1 MESKIKLKIFVSL
14 IWNSKNRHESF
25 DFFQFFIR
33 KIKTLQLNHSNK
45 ESLKCSWLLKNH
57 HMDAIS
63 ICQFATSRLIQKLVL
78 KIISENFTFNKSR
91 GFSVRKISALSLSS
105 QCSAT
110 PRAKRVRTR
119 HAHAEHACCA
129 CACTVFEKCCFAR
142 QHACARVCTRCFW
155 K

>member
-1 MESKIKLKIFVSL
+1 MKEIEILSLFYWNLKYFKPILKPEMESKIKLKIFVSL
-14 IWNSKNRHESF
+14 IWNSKNRLKVSI
-25 DFFQFFIR
+25 FFQFFIR

-91 GFSVRKISALSLSS
+91 GFSVRKISALYLSSLSRLS
-105 QCSAT
+105 N
-110 PRAKRVRTR
+110 
-119 HAHAEHACCA
+119 
-129 CACTVFEKCCFAR
+129 
-142 QHACARVCTRCFW
+142 
-155 K
+155 